1 MIDCNYIGSWLIND
15 LTVIVVLCDYTCRE
29 AGQCNDTAEVG
40 VISSSGFDEGA
51 KMTIDLGL
59 DTLEHCKTIRKQCIH
74 KISGSLNFH
83 SHRHM

>member
-40 VISSSGFDEGA
+40 VVSSSGFDEGA
-51 KMTIDLGL
+51 KMTIDLWIGHFG
-59 DTLEHCKTIRKQCIH
+59 TLQNYKEAMYSQ
-74 KISGSLNFH
+74 N
-83 SHRHM
+83 

>member
-40 VISSSGFDEGA
+40 VVSSSGFDEGA
-51 KMTIDLGL
+51 KMTIDLRIGHFG
-59 DTLEHCKTIRKQCIH
+59 TLQNYKKTMYSQ
-74 KISGSLNFH
+74 N
-83 SHRHM
+83 